1 MTLTLTLT
9 FQMLLF
15 EQHQIW
21 ENYSEC
27 QVWDCWR
34 VTLTTFNLGG
44 VLTNLFL
51 QTFAEVTVMSLLF
64 VADFSLYSKLVV
76 DIFISNHSKCISPI
90 FVVSRVLVGGGV
102 VVYPVV
108 VGPVPAQET

>member
-1 MTLTLTLT
+1 MHTIYVPADMITTLTMTLTLTLT

-64 VADFSLYSKLVV
+64 VADFFY
-76 DIFISNHSKCISPI
+76 FIQSW
-90 FVVSRVLVGGGV
+90 
-102 VVYPVV
+102 
-108 VGPVPAQET
+108 